1 MFELI
6 FNTIINFLV
15 MLFGGS
21 IVAIILTL
29 IFGEGSLSNW

>member
-6 FNTIINFLV
+6 FNTMINFLI

-21 IVAIILTL
+21 ILAVILTL
-29 IFGEGSLSNW
+29 ILGEGSLSNW